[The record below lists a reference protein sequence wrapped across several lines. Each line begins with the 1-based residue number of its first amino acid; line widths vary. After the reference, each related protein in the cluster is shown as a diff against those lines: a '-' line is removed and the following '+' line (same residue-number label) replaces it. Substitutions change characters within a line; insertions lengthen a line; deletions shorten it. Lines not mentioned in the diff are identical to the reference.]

1 MGNKVLV
8 RGFYDSVRGHVT
20 VLTFILTFL
29 AKKKKKNKIRGVGS
43 VSEGAEC
50 SNRKIDDHIETCEM
64 FVHTYRCVCVCVGR
78 AV

>member
-29 AKKKKKNKIRGVGS
+29 AKKKKNKIRGVGS

-50 SNRKIDDHIETCEM
+50 TNRKIDDHIETCEM
-64 FVHTYRCVCVCVGR
+64 FVHICVYVCV
-78 AV
+78 

>member
-29 AKKKKKNKIRGVGS
+29 AKKKKTRLGVLGVYQKVPS
-43 VSEGAEC
+43 VQTE
-50 SNRKIDDHIETCEM
+50 K
-64 FVHTYRCVCVCVGR
+64 
-78 AV
+78 

>member
-29 AKKKKKNKIRGVGS
+29 ANKKKTTRLGVLGVYQKVLS
-43 VSEGAEC
+43 VQTE
-50 SNRKIDDHIETCEM
+50 K
-64 FVHTYRCVCVCVGR
+64 
-78 AV
+78 